1 MQTRA
6 SRRNTS
12 SQRANASSQPNPSER
27 ENANVS
33 SQPYSGPQSQ
43 NAEHVQP
50 HVPVKPKVILYLL
63 ICWIFFHILLT
74 ISFTIR
80 ILLANSSL
88 QGLRQLML
96 VQHCHHQQKLDQ
108 ELQQILDHLQQL
120 HLVQSTYPTHLTKT
134 SRGQL
139 SFHHLHLLRK
149 QRRQMI
155 QDHQPNRC

>member
-12 SQRANASSQPNPSER
+12 SQRENASSQPNPSEK

-50 HVPVKPKVILYLL
+50 HVPVKPKVILYLI
-63 ICWIFFHILLT
+63 ICWILFHILLT

-80 ILLANSSL
+80 RLLANSSL

-96 VQHCHHQQKLDQ
+96 VQHCHHQ
-108 ELQQILDHLQQL
+108 
-120 HLVQSTYPTHLTKT
+120 
-134 SRGQL
+134 
-139 SFHHLHLLRK
+139 
-149 QRRQMI
+149 
-155 QDHQPNRC
+155 